1 MFERTTRWCHQSP
14 RGILDVNA
22 RQEKLEKNKTIIT
35 QLVSHGV
42 HYSRIINYII
52 CLQICI
58 VQLNFI
64 LPKSFTK
71 VIVLIMTTINID
83 EIEDIHYRELECN
96 AQ

>member
-1 MFERTTRWCHQSP
+1 MVSP
-14 RGILDVNA
+14 IASWNPRCQCMA
-22 RQEKLEKNKTIIT
+22 RKIGKNKTIIT

-64 LPKSFTK
+64 LPKSLTK

-83 EIEDIHYRELECN
+83 EIEYIHYRELECN

>member
-1 MFERTTRWCHQSP
+1 MSMHDKKNW
-14 RGILDVNA
+14 
-22 RQEKLEKNKTIIT
+22 KKNKTIIT

-64 LPKSFTK
+64 LPKSLTK